1 MLIPTEQELDEQIQ
15 LERDAI
21 AHGLKKLHKN
31 TRDLEN
37 KSYASASVYGA
48 ASIDT
53 LLPLLVARIE
63 DTTTRLKKGQAGK
76 SFKEIQQ
83 YLADV
88 EPLAA
93 AAISL
98 KICFD
103 RVFSHK
109 NKANVTVGVCEAIGL
124 AVEQECQMRHYEKTA
139 PGLLYKLKERYWH
152 SSSGTQQKL
161 VNIRTLMNRYDV
173 TPWQTWGSK
182 NRVQL
187 GGWLLDCIM
196 ETSGWFTRHIHQQ
209 GRKKI
214 QYVIP
219 TPEFLEK
226 KDEIMKNAELFS
238 PVAWPMLI
246 PPRDWSNE
254 SCGGYFLNEI
264 MAGHHLVRRGN
275 PLSIQGETPIEF
287 LNKIQK
293 VAYRLNPF
301 TVKVAEELDRME
313 RAVGKFL
320 PIMHHDLPPKPI
332 DIDTNKESRQ
342 DYKRR
347 AKVVHDL
354 QAQEFRKSCRTRMT
368 MEAVARFKDKDKFYL
383 PWSFDYRGRAYPI
396 PSHLTPQDT
405 DFGKSLLRF
414 AKEATMNKYA
424 EKWLAFQ
431 VATTYGRD
439 KDTIEDRLKWVKN
452 NTHIISMVAC
462 DPIRH
467 IHEWE
472 EAAEPWQF
480 LAACDEYYHCVLIK
494 DRTTTGGI
502 VATDATCSG
511 LQILAGL
518 ARDKSTASLVN
529 VIPSEKPQDAYA
541 VVANTAAPF
550 CPNSIR
556 NHMDRKV
563 VKRVVMT
570 IPYNAK
576 PFSNREYIKDA
587 LKEKGIE
594 IEKEDLTKTVV
605 AVRDAMDTVVPGPMA
620 VMSWIEEEVAKAIDR
635 GKTELKWVTPSGF
648 VVNQRLMKP
657 KTIQVELQLLGRC
670 QLTVATEDSNKVDK
684 QHHKNATA
692 PNLIHSL
699 DASLL
704 HLSALAFYA
713 PIALIHDSVLC
724 RATDMELLS
733 SVVRATYMHLFAEH
747 DYLQDFATQIEAETD
762 PPIIGDLE
770 PESVIESTYFFC

>member
-1 MLIPTEQELDEQIQ
+1 MPTPAEIDEQIQ

-21 AHGLKKLHKN
+21 AQGLKRLHKN
-31 TRDLEN
+31 TYDLEN
-37 KSYASASVYGA
+37 KSYASATVYGA

-53 LLPLLVARIE
+53 LLPLVVARIQ
-63 DTTTRLKKGQAGK
+63 DTTNRIKEGK
-76 SFKEIQQ
+76 TGAAFKEIQQ
-83 YLADV
+83 YLSDV

-93 AAISL
+93 AALAIKL
-98 KICFD
+98 TFD
-103 RVFSHK
+103 KVFSYK
-109 NKANVTVGVCEAIGL
+109 DKSNQVVNVCSAIGL
-124 AVEQECQMRHYEKTA
+124 AIEQECQMRHYETHA
-139 PGLLYKLKERYWH
+139 PGLLHTLKENYWH
-152 SSSGTQQKL
+152 RSIGTQQK
-161 VNIRTLMNRYDV
+161 VVVIRTLMNRYNVKQWDS
-173 TPWQTWGSK
+173 WGVS
-182 NRVQL
+182 NRIKL
-187 GGWLLDCIM
+187 GGWLLDCVM
-196 ETSGWFTRHIHQQ
+196 QSSGWFTKDLQRI
-209 GRKKI
+209 GRKTT
-214 QYVIP
+214 QHVIP
-219 TPEFLEK
+219 TPEFLEI
-226 KDEIMKNAELFS
+226 KDAVMRDAELFS
-238 PVAWPMLI
+238 PLAWPMLI
-246 PPRDWSNE
+246 EPNDWTHE
-254 SCGGYFLNEI
+254 KCGGYLLNEV
-264 MAGHHLVRRGN
+264 MKGHDMVRRSDRT
-275 PLSIQGETPIEF
+275 LIQGERPIEF
-287 LNKIQK
+287 LNRIQK
-293 VAYRLNPF
+293 VAYRLSPF
-301 TVKVAEELDRME
+301 IVGVAEELDRLE

-320 PIMHHDLPPKPI
+320 PIIHHDLPPKPV
-332 DIDTNKESRQ
+332 DIATNKEARHSYNRQ
-342 DYKRR
+342 AAEVYN
-347 AKVVHDL
+347 L
-354 QAQEFRKSCRTRMT
+354 QAQEFKKSCRTRMT
-368 MEAVARFKDKDKFYL
+368 MEAVERFKDKDKFFI

-396 PSHLTPQDT
+396 PAFLTPQDT

-414 AKEATMNKYA
+414 AEEAKINKDA

-439 KDTIEDRLKWVKN
+439 KDTIEDRLNWVKN

-472 EAAEPWQF
+472 AAAEPWQF

-529 VIPSEKPQDAYA
+529 VIPSTKPQDAYA

-570 IPYNAK
+570 VPYNAK
-576 PFSNREYIKDA
+576 PFSNRGYIKDA

-594 IEKEDLTKTVV
+594 IDKDDLTKTVV
-605 AVRDAMDTVVPGPMA
+605 AVRNAMDEVVPGPMA
-620 VMSWIEEEVAKAIDR
+620 VMSWIESEVANAIDR
-635 GKTELKWVTPSGF
+635 GKTKLTWTTPSGF
-648 VVNQRLMKP
+648 VVNQKLMK
-657 KTIQVELQLLGRC
+657 KETVYIKLQLMGDC
-670 QLTVATEDSNKVDK
+670 KLTVATQDSDKVDK

-704 HLSALAFYA
+704 HFSALAFDA

-733 SVVRATYMHLFAEH
+733 FIVRKTYMHLFAEH

>member
-1 MLIPTEQELDEQIQ
+1 MPTPAEIDEQIQ

-21 AHGLKKLHKN
+21 AQGLKRLHKN
-31 TRDLEN
+31 TYDLEN
-37 KSYASASVYGA
+37 KSYASATVYGA

-53 LLPLLVARIE
+53 LLPLVVARIQ
-63 DTTTRLKKGQAGK
+63 DTTNRIKEGK
-76 SFKEIQQ
+76 TGAAFKEIQQ
-83 YLADV
+83 YLSDV

-93 AAISL
+93 AALAIKL
-98 KICFD
+98 TFD
-103 RVFSHK
+103 KVFSYK
-109 NKANVTVGVCEAIGL
+109 DKSNQVVNVCSAIGL
-124 AVEQECQMRHYEKTA
+124 AIEQECQMRHYETHA
-139 PGLLYKLKERYWH
+139 PGLLHTLKENYWH
-152 SSSGTQQKL
+152 RSIGTQQK
-161 VNIRTLMNRYDV
+161 VVVIRTLMNRYNVKQWDS
-173 TPWQTWGSK
+173 WGVS
-182 NRVQL
+182 NRIKL
-187 GGWLLDCIM
+187 GGWLLDCVM
-196 ETSGWFTRHIHQQ
+196 QSSGWFTKDLQRI
-209 GRKKI
+209 GRKTT
-214 QYVIP
+214 QHVIP
-219 TPEFLEK
+219 TPEFLEI
-226 KDEIMKNAELFS
+226 KDAVMRDAELFS
-238 PVAWPMLI
+238 PLAWPMLI
-246 PPRDWSNE
+246 EPNDWTHE
-254 SCGGYFLNEI
+254 KCGGYLLNEV
-264 MAGHHLVRRGN
+264 MKGHDMVRRSDRT
-275 PLSIQGETPIEF
+275 LIQGERPIEF
-287 LNKIQK
+287 LNRIQK
-293 VAYRLNPF
+293 VAYRLSPF
-301 TVKVAEELDRME
+301 IVGVAEELDRLE

-320 PIMHHDLPPKPI
+320 PIIHHDLPPKPV
-332 DIDTNKESRQ
+332 DIATNKEARHSYNRQ
-342 DYKRR
+342 AAEVYN
-347 AKVVHDL
+347 L
-354 QAQEFRKSCRTRMT
+354 QAQEFKKSCRTRMT
-368 MEAVARFKDKDKFYL
+368 MEAVERFKGKDKFFI

-396 PSHLTPQDT
+396 PAFLTPQDT

-414 AKEATMNKYA
+414 AEEAKINKDA

-439 KDTIEDRLKWVKN
+439 KDTIEDRLDWVKN

-472 EAAEPWQF
+472 AAAEPWQF

-529 VIPSEKPQDAYA
+529 VIPSTKPQDAYA

-570 IPYNAK
+570 VPYNAK
-576 PFSNREYIKDA
+576 PFSNRGYIKDA

-594 IEKEDLTKTVV
+594 IDKDDLTKTVV
-605 AVRDAMDTVVPGPMA
+605 AVRNAMDEVVPGPMA
-620 VMSWIEEEVAKAIDR
+620 VMSWIESEVANAIDR
-635 GKTELKWVTPSGF
+635 GKTKLTWTTPSGF
-648 VVNQRLMKP
+648 VVNQKLMK
-657 KTIQVELQLLGRC
+657 KETVCIKLQLMGDC
-670 QLTVATEDSNKVDK
+670 KLTVATQDSDKVDK

-704 HLSALAFYA
+704 HFSALAFDA

-733 SVVRATYMHLFAEH
+733 FIVRKTYMHLFAEH

-762 PPIIGDLE
+762 PPIIGDLQ

>member
-1 MLIPTEQELDEQIQ
+1 MPTPAEIDEQIQ

-21 AHGLKKLHKN
+21 AQGLKRLHKN
-31 TRDLEN
+31 TYDLEN
-37 KSYASASVYGA
+37 KSYASATVYGA

-53 LLPLLVARIE
+53 LLPLVVARIQ
-63 DTTTRLKKGQAGK
+63 DTTNRIKEGK
-76 SFKEIQQ
+76 TGAAFKEIQQ
-83 YLADV
+83 YLSDV

-93 AAISL
+93 AALAIKL
-98 KICFD
+98 TFD
-103 RVFSHK
+103 KVFSYK
-109 NKANVTVGVCEAIGL
+109 DKSNQAVNVCDAIGL
-124 AVEQECQMRHYEKTA
+124 AIEQECQMRHYETHA
-139 PGLLYKLKERYWH
+139 PGLLYTLKENYWH
-152 SSSGTQQKL
+152 RSIGTQQK
-161 VNIRTLMNRYDV
+161 VVVIQTLMNRYNV
-173 TPWQTWGSK
+173 KPWKPWGRA
-182 NRVQL
+182 NRIKL

-196 ETSGWFTRHIHQQ
+196 QSSGWFTKDMQQ
-209 GRKKI
+209 EGRKRV
-214 QYVIP
+214 QYVVP
-219 TPEFLEK
+219 TPEFLEI
-226 KDEIMKNAELFS
+226 KDAVMRDAELFS
-238 PVAWPMLI
+238 PLAWPMLI
-246 PPRDWSNE
+246 EPNDWTHE
-254 SCGGYFLNEI
+254 KCGGYILNEV
-264 MAGHHLVRRGN
+264 MKGHDMVRRSD
-275 PLSIQGETPIEF
+275 PTCIQGERPIEF
-287 LNKIQK
+287 LNRIQK

-301 TVKVAEELDRME
+301 IVGVAEELDRLE
-313 RAVGKFL
+313 RAIGKFL
-320 PIMHHDLPPKPI
+320 PIIHHDLPPKPV
-332 DIDTNKESRQ
+332 DIATNKEARHSYNRQ
-342 DYKRR
+342 AAEVYN
-347 AKVVHDL
+347 L
-354 QAQEFRKSCRTRMT
+354 QAQEFKKSCRTRMT
-368 MEAVARFKDKDKFYL
+368 MEAVERFKGKDKFFI

-396 PSHLTPQDT
+396 PAFLTPQDT

-414 AKEATMNKYA
+414 AEEAKVNKDA

-439 KDTIEDRLKWVKN
+439 KDTIEDRLDWVKN

-472 EAAEPWQF
+472 AAAEPWQF

-529 VIPSEKPQDAYA
+529 VIPSTKPQDAYA
-541 VVANTAAPF
+541 VVANTATPF
-550 CPNSIR
+550 CPSSIR

-570 IPYNAK
+570 VPYNAK
-576 PFSNREYIKDA
+576 PFSNRGYIKDA
-587 LKEKGIE
+587 LLEKGIE
-594 IEKEDLTKTVV
+594 IDKDDLTKTVV
-605 AVRDAMDTVVPGPMA
+605 AVRNAMDEVVPGPMA
-620 VMSWIEEEVAKAIDR
+620 VMSWIESEVANAIDR
-635 GKTELKWVTPSGF
+635 GQTKLTWTTPSGF
-648 VVNQRLMKP
+648 VVNQKLMK
-657 KTIQVELQLLGRC
+657 KETIRIELQLMGDC
-670 QLTVATEDSNKVDK
+670 KLTVATQDSDKVDK

-704 HLSALAFYA
+704 HFSALAFDA

-733 SVVRATYMHLFAEH
+733 FIVRKTYMHLFAEH

-762 PPIIGDLE
+762 PPIIGDLQ